1 MPFELVETGIERPLD
16 EILAKQTHLRQS
28 RGLEKHHN
36 NRNNV
41 SIPANHGKSVEARKH
56 RI

>member
-41 SIPANHGKSVEARKH
+41 SIPANHGKSAEARKH

>member
-1 MPFELVETGIERPLD
+1 MPFELVETGIERPRD
-16 EILAKQTHLRQS
+16 EISAKQTHLRQS

-41 SIPANHGKSVEARKH
+41 SIPASRGKLVEA
-56 RI
+56 